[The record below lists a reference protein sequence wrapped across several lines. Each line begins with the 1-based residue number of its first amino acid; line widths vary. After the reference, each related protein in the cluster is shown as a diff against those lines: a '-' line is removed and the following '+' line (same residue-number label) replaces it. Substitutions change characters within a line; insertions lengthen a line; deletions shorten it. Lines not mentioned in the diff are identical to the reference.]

1 MSGRAK
7 MILTLIAVL
16 AIAATGIGAMSLAGA
31 RSNGVSPSVDAPGN
45 CDEAEHATDPDCLG
59 GTTPTATPTAEPTV
73 EAEKTTEPDD
83 NGTEVE
89 DQNDAND
96 DQGEDV
102 NEDQNEINDDQGDVN
117 DDHEDSS
124 GPSDSSG
131 PGSTDSGSHDGPD
144 DGGGHD

>member
-31 RSNGVSPSVDAPGN
+31 QSNGVSPSVDAPGN

-59 GTTPTATPTAEPTV
+59 GTTPTATPAAESTV

-89 DQNDAND
+89 DRNDAND

-102 NEDQNEINDDQGDVN
+102 NED
-117 DDHEDSS
+117 HEDSS
-124 GPSDSSG
+124 GPSDTSG
-131 PGSTDSGSHDGPD
+131 PGSTESHDGPD